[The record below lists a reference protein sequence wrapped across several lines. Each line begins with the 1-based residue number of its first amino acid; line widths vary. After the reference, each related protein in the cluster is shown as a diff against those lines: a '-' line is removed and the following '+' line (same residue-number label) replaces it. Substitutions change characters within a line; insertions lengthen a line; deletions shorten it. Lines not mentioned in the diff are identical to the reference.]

1 MEPREPVQSWPENGW
16 PARRELELAQ
26 ATVAATLPATPLVPL
41 WLPDE
46 AAGPIYMK
54 LETLQP
60 TGSFKVR
67 GALAATAAYADVP
80 GGIVTASAGNHGLG
94 IAWAASRLGVQ
105 ATIVVPETAS
115 AAKIEALRAFPSTL
129 ITYGTDYGAA
139 EQHALHLARDAG
151 RYVSAYNDPYVI
163 AGQSS
168 MLVEILEQ
176 ISEPFTVVAPVGGG
190 GLISGLALAAYASA
204 REIKVVG
211 VEAAASRAV
220 STAVR
225 QGHIVPVSVA
235 ATIADGLA
243 GNLDQYAVTPEIIR
257 FTKTQMEV
265 AEEHSL
271 RRAMRMLA
279 TNAGIY
285 AEGSAAAGLAAVMDG
300 AVPADRPAVI
310 AVTGRNI
317 TPQSFADA
325 ISSHDQCP

>member
-1 MEPREPVQSWPENGW
+1 MEPREPVQSWPDNGW

-41 WLPDE
+41 WLADE
-46 AAGPIYMK
+46 AARPIYMK

-129 ITYGTDYGAA
+129 ITYGTDYEAA
-139 EQHALHLARDAG
+139 EQHALHLAGDAG

-176 ISEPFTVVAPVGGG
+176 ISEPFTVVAPVGG

-243 GNLDQYAVTPEIIR
+243 GNLDQSAVTPGIIR

-279 TNAGIY
+279 TKAGIY
-285 AEGSAAAGLAAVMDG
+285 AEGSAAAGLAAVLDG

-325 ISSHDQCP
+325 IMQP

>member
-1 MEPREPVQSWPENGW
+1 VRAPVHPWAADGW
-16 PARRELELAQ
+16 PTLRELELAQ

-41 WLPDE
+41 WLAE
-46 AAGPIYMK
+46 AARPIYLK

-80 GGIVTASAGNHGLG
+80 AGIVTASAGNHGLG

-129 ITYGTDYGAA
+129 ITHGSGYEAA
-139 EQHALHLARDAG
+139 EQHALHLAGDAG

-190 GLISGLALAAYASA
+190 GLISGLALAAYACA

-225 QGHIVPVSVA
+225 EGHVVPVSVA

-243 GNLDQYAVTPEIIR
+243 GNLDPSAVTPDIIR

-279 TNAGIY
+279 MNAGIY
-285 AEGSAAAGLAAVMDG
+285 AEGSAAAGLAAVLDG

-325 ISSHDQCP
+325 IIRGVP

>member
-1 MEPREPVQSWPENGW
+1 VRAPVHPWPADGW
-16 PARRELELAQ
+16 PAPRELELAQ

-41 WLPDE
+41 WLADQ
-46 AAGPIYMK
+46 AARPIYLK

-129 ITYGTDYGAA
+129 ITHGTGYEAA
-139 EQHALHLARDAG
+139 EQHALHLAGDAG

-168 MLVEILEQ
+168 MLVELLEQ

-190 GLISGLALAAYASA
+190 GLISGLALAAYACA

-225 QGHIVPVSVA
+225 EGHVVPVSVA

-243 GNLDQYAVTPEIIR
+243 GNLDRSAITPDIIR

-279 TNAGIY
+279 MNAGIY
-285 AEGSAAAGLAAVMDG
+285 AEGSAAAGLAAVLDG

-325 ISSHDQCP
+325 IIRGVP